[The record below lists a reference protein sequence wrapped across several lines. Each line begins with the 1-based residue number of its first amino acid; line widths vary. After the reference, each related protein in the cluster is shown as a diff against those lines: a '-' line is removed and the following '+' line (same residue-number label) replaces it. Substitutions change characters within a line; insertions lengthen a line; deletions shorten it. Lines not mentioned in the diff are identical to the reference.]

1 MSTSGTNI
9 SDSINFTREAFLHPF
24 NLGFLFTAALTAFFV
39 NDIGLMSN
47 FVFTMAIG
55 VELVYLGVIPK
66 TDAFRKYVL
75 SRVVKEKPNKLQ
87 EKELFY
93 NLDTQSQKRFL
104 VLKHI
109 SDKIQVNFN
118 KFPYTS
124 KGLTGSIQQKIDDLL
139 SNYISMLDSFERYKS
154 YVKVTKEAEL
164 DAEISVLGTELETIS
179 SEKLRQIKIRR
190 LAIIRKRREKLD
202 VARERL
208 QICESQL
215 ETIEDAVRYI
225 YEQSIT
231 MSNPEQIGFQLDNLL
246 NDVEE
251 TVTIVEDLE
260 DDILPGYNMMQ
271 QLESIENEI
280 EQNSKQKLNQSS

>member
-1 MSTSGTNI
+1 MSTLGTNI

-66 TDAFRKYVL
+66 TDAFKKYVL
-75 SRVVKEKPNKLQ
+75 SRAVKEKPNKLQ

-109 SDKIQVNFN
+109 SDKIQANFN

-164 DAEISVLGTELETIS
+164 DAEISVLATELETIS

>member
-66 TDAFRKYVL
+66 TDAFKKYVL
-75 SRVVKEKPNKLQ
+75 SRAVKEKPNKLQ

-93 NLDTQSQKRFL
+93 NLETQSQKRFL

-109 SDKIQVNFN
+109 SDKIQSNFN

-139 SNYISMLDSFERYKS
+139 SNYISMLDSLERYKS

-164 DAEISVLGTELETIS
+164 EAEISVLVNELESIS

-271 QLESIENEI
+271 QLESLENEI

>member
-1 MSTSGTNI
+1 MSNQ
-9 SDSINFTREAFLHPF
+9 DPINFTREAFLHPI
-24 NLGFLFTAALTAFFV
+24 NLGFLFVSALTAFFV
-39 NDIGLMSN
+39 NDIGMMSN

-55 VELVYLGVIPK
+55 MELVYLGVVPK
-66 TDAFRKYVL
+66 TDAFQRHI
-75 SRVVKEKPNKLQ
+75 RNRTAKEKPRKLR

-93 NLDTQSQKRFL
+93 NLDTRSQKRFL
-104 VLKHI
+104 VLKNV
-109 SDKIQVNFN
+109 SDKIQSNFK

-124 KGLTGSIQQKIDDLL
+124 KGLTGSIEQKIEDLL
-139 SNYISMLDSFERYKS
+139 TNYVSMLDSYDRYES
-154 YVKVTKEAEL
+154 YIRATRESEL
-164 DAEISVLGTELETIS
+164 SSEIDELTRELETIE
-179 SEKLRQIKIRR
+179 SEKLKQIKRRR
-190 LAIIRKRREKLD
+190 LAIIHKRREKLH

-215 ETIEDAVRYI
+215 ETIEDAMRYI

-260 DDILPGYNMMQ
+260 DEMLPGYNMLQ
-271 QLESIENEI
+271 QLDEI
-280 EQNSKQKLNQSS
+280 ESEIQQNSQQKLKETS

>member
-1 MSTSGTNI
+1 MNNQ
-9 SDSINFTREAFLHPF
+9 DSINFTREAFLHPF

-55 VELVYLGVIPK
+55 IELVYLGVIPK
-66 TDAFRKYVL
+66 TDAFKRMVL
-75 SRVVKEKPNKLQ
+75 SRAVKEKPTKLK

-93 NLDTQSQKRFL
+93 NLNTQSQKRFL

-109 SDKIQVNFN
+109 SDKIQSNFN

-139 SNYISMLDSFERYKS
+139 SNYIAMLDSYERYAA
-154 YVKVTKEAEL
+154 YIRATKETDLESEIAEL
-164 DAEISVLGTELETIS
+164 MDELNSIE
-179 SEKLRQIKIRR
+179 SEKLRQIKSRR
-190 LAIIRKRREKLD
+190 LAIIRKRREKLK

-231 MSNPEQIGFQLDNLL
+231 MANPEQIGFQLDNLL

-251 TVTIVEDLE
+251 TVNIVEDLE
-260 DDILPGYNMMQ
+260 DDLLPGYNMLQ
-271 QLESIENEI
+271 QIDNLEDEI
-280 EQNSKQKLNQSS
+280 QQNSKQKLNQSS

>member
-1 MSTSGTNI
+1 MNNQ
-9 SDSINFTREAFLHPF
+9 DSINFTREAFLHPF

-55 VELVYLGVIPK
+55 IELVYLGVIPK
-66 TDAFRKYVL
+66 TDAFKRLVL
-75 SRVVKEKPNKLQ
+75 SRAVKEKPTKLK

-93 NLDTQSQKRFL
+93 NLNTQSQKRFL

-109 SDKIQVNFN
+109 SDKIQSNFN

-139 SNYISMLDSFERYKS
+139 SNYIAMLDSYERYEA
-154 YVKVTKEAEL
+154 YIRATREADLELEIAEL
-164 DAEISVLGTELETIS
+164 MDELNSID
-179 SEKLRQIKIRR
+179 SEKLRQIKNRR
-190 LAIIRKRREKLD
+190 LAIIRKRREKLK

-231 MSNPEQIGFQLDNLL
+231 MANPEQIGFQLDNLL

-251 TVTIVEDLE
+251 TVNIVEDLE
-260 DDILPGYNMMQ
+260 DDLLPGYNMLQ
-271 QLESIENEI
+271 QIDNLEEEI
-280 EQNSKQKLNQSS
+280 QQNSKQKLNQSS